1 MILHITDENHFV
13 GVLGPVR
20 GSETIGLAKNAHCLS
35 GLTPSITVT
44 IKRQRHVPSNL
55 PLLKMFSNLTVSSGS
70 ATCEPLEKQPQR
82 WDQEVFRR
90 RHHRRGSLVPLLR
103 KHHCGIIFSFTILR
117 LWSARWKSN
126 WRDQTTGQFVWS
138 SMQCDLLTTSAR
150 GFTTSK
156 HWAFLDKSQ
165 KGRTV
170 TQAKSGQLD
179 KHFCWKPSLDWVHR
193 ISLL

>member
-103 KHHCGIIFSFTILR
+103 KHHCRNHLQLHHPQTVIGTMKEQLARPNYRTIR
-117 LWSARWKSN
+117 MIVNAMR
-126 WRDQTTGQFVWS
+126 
-138 SMQCDLLTTSAR
+138 
-150 GFTTSK
+150 
-156 HWAFLDKSQ
+156 
-165 KGRTV
+165 
-170 TQAKSGQLD
+170 
-179 KHFCWKPSLDWVHR
+179 SLDHFSKRVYHF
-193 ISLL
+193 